1 MSACKYLLMWTLKS
15 PRIVPGAASA
25 GSVSPTSLRDDL
37 TTLCPSHTW
46 KHTNEESEYQLVNLH
61 DSVWCVMTEA
71 QRFDWSSPWRLWGQ
85 KSCSKAGWSRR
96 ASSAARRSAEL
107 KACQKPEKYTDRS
120 CRNTSHTVTSAIW
133 ADHSPAAS
141 SDQPIGILAAQSAWW
156 SRQSD
161 ASERH
166 RASQLPKSVL

>member
-1 MSACKYLLMWTLKS
+1 MIYHSVNQSVLHCATQYSIESNAVGHLLLWIICMHKYY
-15 PRIVPGAASA
+15 IHNICHYA
-25 GSVSPTSLRDDL
+25 
-37 TTLCPSHTW
+37 
-46 KHTNEESEYQLVNLH
+46 
-61 DSVWCVMTEA
+61 EA

-85 KSCSKAGWSRR
+85 RSCSKAGWSRR